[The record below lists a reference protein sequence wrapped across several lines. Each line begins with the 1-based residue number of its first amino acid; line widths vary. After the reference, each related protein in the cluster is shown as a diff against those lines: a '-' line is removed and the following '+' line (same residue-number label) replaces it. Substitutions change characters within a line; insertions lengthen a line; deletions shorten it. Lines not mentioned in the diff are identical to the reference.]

1 MTPLGSDWVSIDPTD
16 DSIVIDDY
24 YHPTGQF
31 TLRRFSSATG
41 RVMSNVST
49 QSGINRLA
57 IDAHGHE
64 YGLPQYGV
72 GGNVYAAVVRLDARS
87 QVKFGVDYWL
97 RPLTAGARPGEPGIL
112 AFPTAIAIGRDG
124 RVVVVDEPD
133 IDARYQDGTPRRTAV
148 VTSLAPDLSSPRQW
162 ELPVEWPFGSQA
174 FGAWSHALE
183 IAGAADGSIY
193 IGEPVLDEKGTRI
206 LGGRVRRF
214 SATGDLLGT
223 WGLGAPGSGIAE
235 ASHPAVDAA
244 GHLWVIDVDPASH
257 RSVITVLEPG

>member
-1 MTPLGSDWVSIDPTD
+1 M
-16 DSIVIDDY
+16 
-24 YHPTGQF
+24 
-31 TLRRFSSATG
+31 SS
-41 RVMSNVST
+41 VPT

-72 GGNVYAAVVRLDARS
+72 TGNVYAAVVRLDARS
-87 QVKFGVDYWL
+87 QVRFGVDYWL
-97 RPLTAGARPGEPGIL
+97 RPLTAGARPDKPGIL

-124 RVVVVDEPD
+124 RVLVVDEPD
-133 IDARYQDGTPRRTAV
+133 IDATFEDGTPRRMAV

-162 ELPVEWPFGSQA
+162 ELPLEWPFGSRA
-174 FGAWSHALE
+174 FAAWSHGLA
-183 IAGAADGSIY
+183 IAGAADGSVY
-193 IGEPVLDEKGTRI
+193 VGEPVLDETGSRV

-214 SATGDLLGT
+214 SASGELLAT
-223 WGLGAPGSGIAE
+223 WGLGAPESGVSQ

-244 GHLWVIDVDPASH
+244 GDLWVIEVDPATH